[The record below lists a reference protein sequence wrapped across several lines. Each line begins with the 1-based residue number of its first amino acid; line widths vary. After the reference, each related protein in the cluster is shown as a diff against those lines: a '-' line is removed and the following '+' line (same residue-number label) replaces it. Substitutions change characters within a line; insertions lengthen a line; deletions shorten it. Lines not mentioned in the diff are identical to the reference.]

1 MNIGTLFAFAMVSL
15 GVVFLRSD
23 RKFRNL
29 PKSFEVPLYPF
40 IPILSFAACVYL
52 MLQLAP
58 FTWKMFGI
66 WLVIGLVIY
75 FSYGFSHSIARRN
88 EEKSVDKHG

>member
-1 MNIGTLFAFAMVSL
+1 
-15 GVVFLRSD
+15 
-23 RKFRNL
+23 
-29 PKSFEVPLYPF
+29 
-40 IPILSFAACVYL
+40 VYL

-88 EEKSVDKHG
+88 EEKSVEKHG